1 MGKEVAITK
10 NEQPQET
17 DRSRERERGKWRL
30 QKATVNIEKRVDHLR
45 LFVGK
50 GDIDDLQLINAD
62 NIIFCFFDAL
72 SCPMFQYCQLQINLF
87 FLHISFSFFS
97 SVAIL
102 FKHINF
108 HVNKFILFTAKA
120 YMKRINNYQTLH
132 LYQIKDYIR
141 HLIFIYLKYLACF
154 LQYYKKLC
162 KQINYTHL
170 QIE

>member
-1 MGKEVAITK
+1 VGKEVAITK

-87 FLHISFSFFS
+87 FLHISLSFFFLKS
-97 SVAIL
+97 QFYS
-102 FKHINF
+102 N
-108 HVNKFILFTAKA
+108 T
-120 YMKRINNYQTLH
+120 
-132 LYQIKDYIR
+132 
-141 HLIFIYLKYLACF
+141 LIF
-154 LQYYKKLC
+154 
-162 KQINYTHL
+162 T
-170 QIE
+170 